1 MGRKSRR
8 YTESLQVAD
17 RSEAYPLNEA
27 IEKLKAMKPA
37 RFDETVELH
46 VQLGIDARHSDQ
58 QVRGSI
64 SLPHG
69 TGGSRTVAVF
79 AEGPNAEA
87 AEEAGA
93 DIIGADDLVAKVQ
106 EGFTAFDV
114 ALATPDMMGRIGRL
128 GRILGP
134 RGLMP
139 SPRSGTVRTD
149 IAEAVREFKAGKIE
163 FRNDSG
169 GNIHTT
175 VGKLSFDAVAL
186 AENVQ
191 AVMDQ
196 IDRLKPPAAKGK
208 YVKNVFVTAAMSPS
222 VRVNVA

>member
-1 MGRKSRR
+1 MPKRSRR
-8 YTESLQVAD
+8 YSQCLEMVDRLRRYGLREAVAV
-17 RSEAYPLNEA
+17 
-27 IEKLKAMKPA
+27 LKNIPPA
-37 RFDETVELH
+37 GFDESVELS
-46 VQLGIDARHSDQ
+46 VQLGIDPRQSDQ

>member
-69 TGGSRTVAVF
+69 TGQERTVAVF
-79 AEGPNAEA
+79 ADGAGADA
-87 AEEAGA
+87 AREAGA
-93 DIIGADDLVAKVQ
+93 DIVGADDLIERVT
-106 EGFTAFDV
+106 EGFTGFDV
-114 ALATPDMMGRIGRL
+114 ALATPDMMSRIGRL
-128 GRILGP
+128 GRFLGP

-139 SPRSGTVRTD
+139 SPKSGTVRSD
-149 IAEAVREFKAGKIE
+149 IGEAVQEFKAGKVE

-169 GNIHTT
+169 GNIHVA
-175 VGKLSFDAVAL
+175 VGKISFDTSAL
-186 AENVQ
+186 AENVLALIEQ
-191 AVMDQ
+191 LQRM
-196 IDRLKPPAAKGK
+196 KPTAAKGRYLRK
-208 YVKNVFVTAAMSPS
+208 VFVTSTMNPAVP
-222 VRVNVA
+222 VEIP